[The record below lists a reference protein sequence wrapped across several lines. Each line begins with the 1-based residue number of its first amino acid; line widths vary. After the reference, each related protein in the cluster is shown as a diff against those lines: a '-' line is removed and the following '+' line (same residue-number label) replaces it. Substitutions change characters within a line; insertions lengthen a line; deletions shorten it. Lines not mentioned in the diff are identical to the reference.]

1 MEGDILCPN
10 LLQAKPGKIDAGI
23 ISNCVTDAGGFSFT
37 GKCLLLTRYTK
48 AIIIFTYAYP
58 MVLLQLTH
66 GKMDGWLVVWL
77 DSWSIGW
84 VVVGLLVR

>member
-10 LLQAKPGKIDAGI
+10 LFQGKPGKIDAGI
-23 ISNCVTDAGGFSFT
+23 ISNCVADAGGFSFT
-37 GKCLLLTRYTK
+37 GKRLLLTRYTK
-48 AIIIFTYAYP
+48 AIIIFYTC
-58 MVLLQLTH
+58 VSH
-66 GKMDGWLVVWL
+66 GSLAVDPWQDGRLVVWL